1 MKITWI
7 NWQKI
12 HRVIVLSA
20 FSGWLLAGCGG
31 GGDGP
36 AIEARPQT
44 LQFVGA
50 AITLQLPGSAT
61 VVAKASSDL
70 PIRYSS
76 ITPTVCSVDGS
87 TGVVS
92 ALATGVCSIAA
103 NQSGNTTFAQAP
115 QAIQTIPV
123 VVNPSQTI
131 RFAAAPELS
140 WLGTATVSAVANS
153 GLAVSFNSATPSVCA
168 VNEKSGLVTSLAAG
182 TCTITA
188 DQAGDANYHAA
199 PQAMQSLPVSVPS
212 GITVPGA
219 PAGVTAT
226 VANAIN
232 EITVSIGATDSGGSP
247 ITGYTVTSIPAGIT
261 ATASASPVS
270 VTCPSTCS
278 GYAFQVMASN
288 RIGQGAPSAA
298 SDVLTNYNVVETF
311 YEPDTQPR
319 DSIFIGSFTFN
330 STTRTVLNL
339 HGILSESMT
348 GSQLAYPA
356 DNMVWLPLNNQLS
369 AVSDAALGGV
379 LVTTFL
385 NSNTSTFSTMSGGD
399 GWSPQA
405 GVDIGGVYAGFPK
418 AAQNPGNAYAM
429 IFVNTD
435 NPLAPLTPAQL
446 NKLAYADCAPGG
458 MMGAVCMTGT
468 TVAGYGAVG
477 TMSGYPVSQKITKK
491 P

>member
-1 MKITWI
+1 MKITLI
-7 NWQKI
+7 NPQKNHI
-12 HRVIVLSA
+12 ALVLSA
-20 FSGWLLAGCGG
+20 LTGWLLAGCGG
-31 GGDGP
+31 AGDGP
-36 AIEARPQT
+36 AIEARLQT
-44 LQFVGA
+44 VQFVGA
-50 AITLQLPGSAT
+50 APTLPLLGTAT
-61 VVAKASSDL
+61 VVATASSDL

-76 ITPTVCSVDGS
+76 TTPAVCSVDGS
-87 TGVVS
+87 TGVVA
-92 ALATGVCSIAA
+92 ALTIGVCSIAA
-103 NQSGNTTFAQAP
+103 NQSGNTTFAQAT
-115 QAIQTIPV
+115 QVTQVIPV
-123 VVNPSQTI
+123 IVNPNQSI
-131 RFAAAPELS
+131 SFAAAPALS
-140 WLGTATVSAVANS
+140 WLGTATVSATANS
-153 GLAVSFNSATPSVCA
+153 GLAVSYNSATPALCSVI
-168 VNEKSGLVTSLAAG
+168 KSTGQVTSLAAG

-188 DQAGDANYHAA
+188 DQAGDANFHAA
-199 PQAMQSLPVSVPS
+199 PQAMQNLPVTVPA

-219 PAGVTAT
+219 PAGVTAS
-226 VANAIN
+226 VADAIN

-247 ITGYTVTSIPAGIT
+247 ITGYTVTSSPAGIT
-261 ATASASPVS
+261 ATATASPMTVI
-270 VTCPSTCS
+270 CPSTCT

-288 RIGQGAPSAA
+288 RIGQGAPSATT
-298 SDVLTNYNVVETF
+298 DVLTNYNVVATF

-330 STTRTVLNL
+330 SSTSTVLNL

-348 GSQLAYPA
+348 GTQLAYPA
-356 DNMVWLPLNNQLS
+356 DNMIWLPLNNQLS
-369 AVSDAALGGV
+369 AESDAVLGGV

-385 NSNTSTFSTMSGGD
+385 NNNTSTFSTMSGGN

-418 AAQNPGNAYAM
+418 PANNPGNAYAM
-429 IFVNTD
+429 IFVNTA